1 MFLSVTFKFVV
12 SNSVVVPLTVRLP
25 DTARLPVTDAP
36 VADVSNFF

>member
-25 DTARLPVTDAP
+25 YTARLPVTDAP

>member
-1 MFLSVTFKFVV
+1 MLLSVTFKSVV